1 MFFGISLPQAAWHVM
16 EIISGTAQELPFTE
30 RPSVL
35 NLEDLRTI
43 GDPQIIGTFENH
55 LVVRAR

>member
-1 MFFGISLPQAAWHVM
+1 M